1 MLKIGLTGGIASGKS
16 AAAQRFAA
24 LGVPVIDADELA
36 REAVAPG
43 SDGLQA
49 AINAFG
55 TDILAADGSLDRR
68 RMRRRVFADPE
79 ERRRLEAIVHPRVRT
94 LLDVRLAALQAPYA
108 IVAVP
113 LLVESGLAAEMD
125 RVLVIDVP
133 EELQIHRL
141 MERDGET
148 EARARHMLET
158 QASRSERL
166 AAADDVIVNDGTLA
180 QLDASVQRQ
189 HRRYLTLAGAR

>member
-24 LGVPVIDADELA
+24 LGIPVIDADELA

-49 AINAFG
+49 VVEAFG
-55 TDILAADGSLDRR
+55 PDILAGDGSLDRR
-68 RMRRRVFADPE
+68 RMRRQVFEDPGA
-79 ERRRLEAIVHPRVRT
+79 RRRLEAIVHPLVRT
-94 LLDVRLAALQAPYA
+94 LLDERLATQQAPYT

-113 LLVESGLAAEMD
+113 LLVESGLAEAMD
-125 RVLVIDVP
+125 RVLVVDAP
-133 EELQIHRL
+133 EELQIRRL

-148 EARARHMLET
+148 ETGARRMLEA

-166 AAADDVIVNDGTLA
+166 AAADDVIINDGTLE
-180 QLDASVQRQ
+180 QLDTSVRDQ
-189 HRRYLTLAGAR
+189 HRRYLALAGAG